1 MFATGVT
8 MGLAE
13 WIIDDT
19 CLVVVVFK
27 HFIEICTCLWGC
39 HQTLL
44 SFISLLVLFLLFIIS
59 YFSSNF

>member
-19 CLVVVVFK
+19 YLKCI
-27 HFIEICTCLWGC
+27 HENT
-39 HQTLL
+39 
-44 SFISLLVLFLLFIIS
+44 
-59 YFSSNF
+59 SN

>member
-19 CLVVVVFK
+19 RLVPSWHRKFKITAK
-27 HFIEICTCLWGC
+27 HFP
-39 HQTLL
+39 
-44 SFISLLVLFLLFIIS
+44 FLL
-59 YFSSNF
+59 